1 VKSNLKPGI
10 SDEPCRLPAFF
21 HINIFERV
29 LAEIDFRIE
38 FIPDYVSLML
48 WPKMIRDM
56 HLNLADNFLHAEILL
71 ILEIVF
77 VYHGKNIFTTG
88 K

>member
-1 VKSNLKPGI
+1 
-10 SDEPCRLPAFF
+10 
-21 HINIFERV
+21 
-29 LAEIDFRIE
+29 
-38 FIPDYVSLML
+38 
-48 WPKMIRDM
+48 M